1 MYVLFEM
8 RHNTHK
14 VTQAKCE
21 ALTFILH
28 YIFITHLLIH
38 ESLDYFGSLQHFISR

>member
-1 MYVLFEM
+1 MNVLFEM

-14 VTQAKCE
+14 VTQAICE

-28 YIFITHLLIH
+28 YTFVTHILIH
-38 ESLDYFGSLQHFISR
+38 ESLEYFVFLQHFISR